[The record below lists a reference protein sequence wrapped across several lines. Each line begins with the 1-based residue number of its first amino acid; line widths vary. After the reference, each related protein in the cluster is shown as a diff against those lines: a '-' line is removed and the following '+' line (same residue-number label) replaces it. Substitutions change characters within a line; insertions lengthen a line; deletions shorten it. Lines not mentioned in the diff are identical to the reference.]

1 MSKNNSKILLKKI
14 ELDRDESKVSSIRQE
29 CTLSH
34 DNGKTTLQQDVVF
47 TKKPEGWV
55 AELHLKKFPEQQTM
69 NEAADRL
76 GDWLIRLGET
86 LKENNPEN
94 IELNNIDVSY

>member
-1 MSKNNSKILLKKI
+1 
-14 ELDRDESKVSSIRQE
+14 
-29 CTLSH
+29 
-34 DNGKTTLQQDVVF
+34 
-47 TKKPEGWV
+47 
-55 AELHLKKFPEQQTM
+55 M
-69 NEAADRL
+69 NEAADKL